1 MEEIRYKVIGI
12 ATRLR
17 KVLELL
23 REIETL
29 LVTLPRED
37 FKDRGMLGFF
47 SEFIKKIAR
56 DYEAAEKAK
65 VGYGDSLTNDIYQR
79 N

>member
-1 MEEIRYKVIGI
+1 MIEMEEIRYKVIGI

-47 SEFIKKIAR
+47 SEFIRKVAKE
-56 DYEAAEKAK
+56 YEATERATK
-65 VGYGDSLTNDIYQR
+65 
-79 N
+79 

>member
-47 SEFIKKIAR
+47 SEFIKKIAK
-56 DYEAAEKAK
+56 DYEAAEKA
-65 VGYGDSLTNDIYQR
+65 TN
-79 N
+79 

>member
-1 MEEIRYKVIGI
+1 MIEIEEIRYKVIGI

-47 SEFIKKIAR
+47 SEFIRKVAKE
-56 DYEAAEKAK
+56 YEATERTTK
-65 VGYGDSLTNDIYQR
+65 
-79 N
+79 